1 MASGFGDL
9 AKTNPAA
16 LADFD
21 STKLAG
27 LTNNTAVLKTFPP
40 IIKNTALEAFVNSFH
55 IVFYAAAP
63 VTALGLVLA
72 FMLRETP
79 LRTTADYA
87 AAREDAAGESLG

>member
-1 MASGFGDL
+1 
-9 AKTNPAA
+9 
-16 LADFD
+16 
-21 STKLAG
+21 
-27 LTNNTAVLKTFPP
+27 VLKTFPP

-55 IVFYAAAP
+55 VVFYAAAP

-79 LRTTADYA
+79 LRTSADYA